1 MHMELQARLGR
12 GFVRS
17 DVNKRMYQNEGQPL
31 GIIYTDDQKA
41 IIEPYIQDYMSNN
54 DEDVLTLSLIHN

>member
-17 DVNKRMYQNEGQPL
+17 DVNKRMYQK
-31 GIIYTDDQKA
+31 TVA
-41 IIEPYIQDYMSNN
+41 IPARFKQ
-54 DEDVLTLSLIHN
+54 L